1 MNIFWDTSLE
11 CEKRSQSSQPT
22 PILNLYGILQIIY
35 MEHQTWF
42 VWACMFPKALQ
53 NTTEY
58 IFWAFAIKAL
68 LQGNLQHNEEQS
80 KGHQGVK
87 KWCLFLTTKE

>member
-1 MNIFWDTSLE
+1 
-11 CEKRSQSSQPT
+11 
-22 PILNLYGILQIIY
+22 
-35 MEHQTWF
+35 
-42 VWACMFPKALQ
+42 MFPKALQ

-87 KWCLFLTTKE
+87 K